1 MKETIAQLE
10 AELARLEVA
19 HKAGD
24 LRMPVGQMPEYIEHT
39 FEAMSVL
46 KTATNTQDRAEYEAR
61 LRQVV
66 AALRGLNPGKG
77 Q

>member
-1 MKETIAQLE
+1 
-10 AELARLEVA
+10 
-19 HKAGD
+19 
-24 LRMPVGQMPEYIEHT
+24 MPEHIEHT
-39 FEAMSVL
+39 FQLLASVL

-66 AALRGLNPGKG
+66 AWPLRGLNLGKG